1 MIEIP
6 TSVRAG
12 IQILIELW
20 IIPGFFTLG
29 QLLVDLEVLIW
40 MNSRFIN
47 SNQFINN

>member
-1 MIEIP
+1 MVEIL

-12 IQILIELW
+12 IRIRIGLW
-20 IIPGFFTLG
+20 IIPGFFTFG

-40 MNSRFIN
+40 LNLRFLN